1 MRTSN
6 SDRLTAATT
15 EQLLDGGPGPAGLHQ
30 LLAAAAGPGTASEL
44 AGETAAVAAFVG
56 APRETPLPSA
66 PTRRPSMLSTAL
78 SKILAAKAL
87 AAVVLLA
94 GATGGVALAANASS
108 GPSSTE
114 ETVTS
119 TETAD
124 PEPADDENADSNS
137 HSDENGDAPDATKAP
152 SPEPSIIGLCRAWAA
167 GATDNPGKAAE
178 NPAFRS
184 LVVAAGSEQ
193 DVPGFCAVRESVDQP
208 GKSAAA
214 PGHADDEDAAPKGA
228 PKDTA
233 EDKGGRPPAAP
244 GNPDH
249 LTGPPAD
256 RPAKD
261 DDEADSKD
269 AEESGSKGKSD
280 QAKQGGQGG
289 QGGGAEHSSGG

>member
-6 SDRLTAATT
+6 SDRLTAATS
-15 EQLLDGGPGPAGLHQ
+15 EQLLDGGPGPAGLQQ

-44 AGETAAVAAFVG
+44 TGETAAVAAFVG
-56 APRETPLPSA
+56 APLETPLPSA
-66 PTRRPSMLSTAL
+66 PRRPSMLSTAL

-108 GPSSTE
+108 GPSSAD

-124 PEPADDENADSNS
+124 PEPADDENTDSDAD
-137 HSDENGDAPDATKAP
+137 SDENAAEPDATKAP

-184 LVVAAGSEQ
+184 LVEAAGSAE
-193 DVPGFCAVRESVDQP
+193 DVTGFCAVRESVDQH
-208 GKSAAA
+208 GKSATA
-214 PGHADDEDAAPKGA
+214 PGRAEDEDATTE
-228 PKDTA
+228 DTT
-233 EDKGGRPPAAP
+233 EDKAGPPTAAP

-256 RPAKD
+256 RATKD
-261 DDEADSKD
+261 EDEADSKD
-269 AEESGSKGKSD
+269 AEETESKGKGD
-280 QAKQGGQGG
+280 EAKQGA
-289 QGGGAEHSSGG
+289 QGGGAEHRPAG